1 MNGPSFSSGTIIG
14 YVVMPALVFGLAYFP
29 IVTYLARGLASS
41 YAKVE
46 LRRRFLAAGVDGS
59 LIVTAVSLYTATG
72 AVPFLVGAAVYI
84 ALRDAIAGRSV
95 GKFLFG
101 LVVIHLESGRP
112 ASGMPSLRRNL
123 LFLLPGANLVAL
135 GLESLTIV
143 RDPQG
148 QRLGDRLAQT
158 QVVDGF
164 TVREQARAFAE
175 WWRRFLPETT
185 RRRPRQ
191 AA

>member
-1 MNGPSFSSGTIIG
+1 
-14 YVVMPALVFGLAYFP
+14 VD
-29 IVTYLARGLASS
+29 
-41 YAKVE
+41 
-46 LRRRFLAAGVDGS
+46 LRRRFFAAGVDAS
-59 LIVTAVSLYTATG
+59 VVMTVVVLYTATG
-72 AVPFLVGAAVYI
+72 AVPFLIGAAIYV
-84 ALRDAIAGRSV
+84 AMRDAIAGRSV
-95 GKFLFG
+95 GKFLLG
-101 LVVIHLESGRP
+101 LVVIQLETGRP
-112 ASGMPSLRRNL
+112 AGPMVSLRRNL
-123 LFLLPGANLVAL
+123 LFLLPGANLVAV

-164 TVREQARAFAE
+164 AVKEAARALAE
-175 WWRRFLPETT
+175 WWRRFLPEAT